1 MVKNPVIKNPKERGE
16 WAELQFMAKAAGQ
29 GLRVARAWGDS
40 ARYDVVVE
48 SGGRLLRVQ
57 VKSTV
62 CRSKSSRLSY
72 VCAVHPN
79 LKTQPYRRWE
89 FDFVAAYVIPE
100 DVWYIIPS
108 RAVVKGN
115 MGMIVLTPGNA
126 RHKYKRY
133 KEAWHLLK
141 TKSHFSQKRRE
152 AGHPYQKNHP
162 SVAKNAP

>member
-1 MVKNPVIKNPKERGE
+1 MHRSFAVLRMTAWVGSERVRTVRGFCGSE
-16 WAELQFMAKAAGQ
+16 GSRARAPAPRDPF
-29 GLRVARAWGDS
+29 LRVARAWGDS

-62 CRSKSSRLSY
+62 CRSKSSRWSY

-79 LKTQPYRRWE
+79 LRTRPYRRGE
-89 FDFVAAYVIPE
+89 FDFLAAYVIPA

-108 RAVVKGN
+108 RVVVRGK
-115 MGMIVLTPGNA
+115 MGMIVLSPFHP
-126 RHKYKRY
+126 RHKYRRY

-141 TKSHFSQKRRE
+141 RAVRSSRRR
-152 AGHPYQKNHP
+152 
-162 SVAKNAP
+162 AK

>member
-1 MVKNPVIKNPKERGE
+1 MVKFPIIENPKERGE
-16 WAELQFMAKAAGQ
+16 WAELQFMAAAAGHR
-29 GLRVARAWGDS
+29 LRVAKAWGDS

-62 CRSKSSRLSY
+62 CRSKSSRRSY

-89 FDFVAAYVIPE
+89 FDFLAAYVIPE

-115 MGMIVLTPGNA
+115 MGMIVLSPGNA
-126 RHKYKRY
+126 KHKYGRY
-133 KEAWHLLK
+133 KEAWHLLRRVA
-141 TKSHFSQKRRE
+141 TLTPKR
-152 AGHPYQKNHP
+152 AH
-162 SVAKNAP
+162 